1 MNTVKIVAAAVLLLG
16 LAACGQVEEEEME
29 MEMEMEMEDAME
41 DMVMEEESMGKA

>member
-1 MNTVKIVAAAVLLLG
+1 MNTVKIVAAAILLLG
-16 LAACGQVEEEEME
+16 LAACGQVAEEE

>member
-29 MEMEMEMEDAME
+29 MEMEDAME